1 MTRTIL
7 IAVCFCLATGVA
19 AQTPPVA
26 PDAPAAPPARERAI
40 VGGKDLQPRP
50 VPGES
55 GQSPEAQLHLLQ
67 RGAQEPP
74 SNQPVVVPRDIY
86 GNPLGGNPGL
96 NPPHPVQ
103 PPPKS

>member
-19 AQTPPVA
+19 AQTPPA
-26 PDAPAAPPARERAI
+26 IPDPAVPTRDRPI

-50 VPGES
+50 APGES
-55 GQSPEAQLHLLQ
+55 GQSPETQLHLLQ
-67 RGAQEPP
+67 RGAKEPP
-74 SNQPVVVPRDIY
+74 SNEPVVVPRDIY

-96 NPPHPVQ
+96 NPPAPAP

>member
-7 IAVCFCLATGVA
+7 FAVCFCLATGAA

-26 PDAPAAPPARERAI
+26 PDAPPPSRERPI
-40 VGGKDLQPRP
+40 VGGKDLQPHP
-50 VPGES
+50 APGES

-74 SNQPVVVPRDIY
+74 SNEPVVVPRDIY

-96 NPPHPVQ
+96 NPPPPVQ
-103 PPPKS
+103 PPPKP